1 MAMLHRLSRIR
12 GFHVG
17 ATDGPLG
24 HIDDFIVD
32 AGTWDIRYLVIDT
45 SNWLGGKW
53 VAVSPASVTGIEWAK
68 QSVTLGLTQDEIKNS
83 PSLEEANVPSYE
95 LTPRFVIL

>member
-1 MAMLHRLSRIR
+1 MVHRLSLIQ
-12 GFHVG
+12 GFHVH
-17 ATDGPLG
+17 ATDGHIG
-24 HIDDFIVD
+24 HVDDFLMEE
-32 AGTWDIRYLVIDT
+32 ASWQIRYLVVDT

-53 VAVSPASVTGIEWAK
+53 VAVSPSSVTHVEWAK
-68 QSVTLGLTQDEIKNS
+68 RSVTLGLTREEIRTS

>member
-1 MAMLHRLSRIR
+1 MGLWPEACQEFQMLHRLSRIR

-32 AGTWDIRYLVIDT
+32 EASWAIRYLVVDT
-45 SNWLGGKW
+45 SNWMGGKW
-53 VAVSPASVTGIEWAK
+53 VAISP
-68 QSVTLGLTQDEIKNS
+68 QSVTRVEWSEQRIYLGLTQDEIRSS
-83 PSLEEANVPSYE
+83 PTLC
-95 LTPRFVIL
+95 

>member
-1 MAMLHRLSRIR
+1 MLHRLSRIN

-17 ATDGPLG
+17 ATDGPMG

-32 AGTWDIRYLVIDT
+32 EATWHIRYVVIDT

-53 VAVSPASVTGIEWAK
+53 VAVSPASIDAIDWAS
-68 QSVTLGLTQDEIKNS
+68 QSVKMKLTRDEIRSS
-83 PSLEEANVPSYE
+83 PTLDEANVPSHE
-95 LTPRFVIL
+95 LLPRFVIL

>member
-1 MAMLHRLSRIR
+1 MLHRLSRIR

-32 AGTWDIRYLVIDT
+32 AAVETSDI
-45 SNWLGGKW
+45 W
-53 VAVSPASVTGIEWAK
+53 
-68 QSVTLGLTQDEIKNS
+68 
-83 PSLEEANVPSYE
+83 
-95 LTPRFVIL
+95 

>member
-1 MAMLHRLSRIR
+1 MLHRLSRIH

-32 AGTWDIRYLVIDT
+32 EKTWQVRYLVIDT

-53 VAVSPASVTGIEWAK
+53 VAVAPSSVTHIEWAK
-68 QSVTLGLTQDEIKNS
+68 QTVTVGLTRDEIRTS
-83 PSLEEANVPSYE
+83 PSLEEADVPSYE
-95 LTPRFVIL
+95 LTPRVVIL

>member
-1 MAMLHRLSRIR
+1 MVHRVSRIN
-12 GFHVG
+12 GFHVR

-32 AGTWDIRYLVIDT
+32 EETWQVRYLVVDT
-45 SNWLGGKW
+45 SNWMGGKW
-53 VAVSPASVTGIEWAK
+53 VAISPASVTGVEWAERRINV
-68 QSVTLGLTQDEIKNS
+68 SLTQDEIRNS
-83 PSLEEANVPSYE
+83 PTLDEADVPSHE

>member
-1 MAMLHRLSRIR
+1 MLHRLSRIR

-17 ATDGPLG
+17 AADGPIG

-32 AGTWDIRYLVIDT
+32 EASWQVRYLVVDT
-45 SNWLGGKW
+45 SNWMGGKW
-53 VAVSPASVTGIEWAK
+53 VAVSPASVTGVDWAT
-68 QSVTLGLTQDEIKNS
+68 QSVAMNLTRDEIKHS
-83 PSLEEANVPSYE
+83 PTLDEANVPSYE